1 MRLLGNRLGI
11 RLAFVVPLA
20 SGCSATDRE
29 LDLAEQIM
37 LAEDAET
44 TARRELVRLER
55 ERETAPSPE
64 LTKQITAQREV
75 VRAAEISARK
85 LRIQSKQ

>member
-1 MRLLGNRLGI
+1 MHSIGI
-11 RLAFVVPLA
+11 LIAFVVAA
-20 SGCSATDRE
+20 SGCSASDRE
-29 LDLAEQIM
+29 LDLAAQVM

-55 ERETAPSPE
+55 EQELAPSPE
-64 LTKQITAQREV
+64 LTKQITAQRAV
-75 VRAAEISARK
+75 VRAAEITARK